1 MGDSVSIGKFVMAG
15 AAMVAFVA
23 VVPATAAAAPTVSV
37 AEAGTG
43 SADGTS
49 GSGTLLLLIEEL
61 FKPCPFS
68 STVCPATDN

>member
-15 AAMVAFVA
+15 AAMVAFGA